1 MINPS
6 LPGLAFAAALMS
18 FAGPALAANDV
29 IIYTDQAK
37 ILHLTGQPGTIVVG
51 NPSIADVTVE
61 GERVVLMGRSYGV
74 TNIIILDH
82 DGEQLAAL
90 DVTVQITDKNAVH
103 VFKAG
108 GRMSLVCAPVCEQT
122 LQVGDD
128 PARAFEPL
136 VKEIQTKN
144 DMASGSASSAAKAQ

>member
-1 MINPS
+1 MINIS
-6 LPGLAFAAALMS
+6 LPALAFATALIS

-29 IIYTDQAK
+29 TIYTDQAK
-37 ILHLTGQPGTIVVG
+37 ILQFDGKPGTIVVG
-51 NPSIADVTVE
+51 NPSIADVTVQ
-61 GERVVLMGRSYGV
+61 GQRVVLMGHSYGV
-74 TNIIILDH
+74 TNIIILDQE
-82 DGEQLAAL
+82 GKQLAAL

-108 GRMSLVCAPVCEQT
+108 GRMSLVCAPVCEQS

-128 PARAFEPL
+128 LMRVFDPL

-144 DMASGSASSAAKAQ
+144 DLAGGSAAKAE